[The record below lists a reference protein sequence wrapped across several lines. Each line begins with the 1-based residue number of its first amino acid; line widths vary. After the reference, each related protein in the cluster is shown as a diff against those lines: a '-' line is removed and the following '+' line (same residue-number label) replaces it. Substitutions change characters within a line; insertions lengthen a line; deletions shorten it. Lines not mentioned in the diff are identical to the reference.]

1 MQRITLLCI
10 GTVKAKWI
18 EEGCSE
24 YIKRLRPHA
33 KLEIIE
39 LSPSKQK
46 DSEKQREEES
56 KKILDVLSTSEG
68 DAWMLDEKGERMT
81 SQEFSFFLSQ
91 AKDIG
96 QTLTFILGGAYGLS
110 PTIRTRVKGSL
121 RLSDMTLPHELCR
134 VFFLEQMY
142 RGIEIAK
149 GSGYHH

>member
-46 DSEKQREEES
+46 DAEKQREEES

>member
-96 QTLTFILGGAYGLS
+96 QTLIFILGGAYGLS